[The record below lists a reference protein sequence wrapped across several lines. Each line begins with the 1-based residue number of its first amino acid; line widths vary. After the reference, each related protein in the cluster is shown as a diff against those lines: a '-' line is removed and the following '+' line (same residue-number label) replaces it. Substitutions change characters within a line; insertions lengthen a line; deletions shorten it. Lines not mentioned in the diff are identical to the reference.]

1 MTSEADDDPAPLD
14 RDVRLKVYEQ
24 LRDHGY
30 PPSAAE
36 LAATLDVAVDDV
48 LASFAR
54 LAEGRALIL
63 GATGDRVQVAPPF
76 SAVPTPFW
84 VETPRGAWWGN
95 CAWESLGIPALLET
109 DAVIRTTSGA
119 TGEDLE
125 VRVVDGR
132 LATDDVLVHVAVP
145 ARRWWEDVRFT
156 CGTLLFF
163 RAEGE
168 VDAWCQARGIR
179 RGGTAPAAAFWE
191 LAKVWFTGRF
201 DPGWRRLT
209 PAEARR
215 SFEGVGLRG
224 PFWEL

>member
-1 MTSEADDDPAPLD
+1 MAGDTTEARLD

-24 LRDHGY
+24 FRDHGY

-63 GATGDRVQVAPPF
+63 GKNGDRVHVAPPF

-84 VETPRGAWWGN
+84 VETPRGSWWGN
-95 CAWESLGIPALLET
+95 CAWESLGIPALLAT

-125 VRVVDGR
+125 VRVIGGR
-132 LATDDVLVHVAVP
+132 IVPEDVLVHVAVP
-145 ARRWWEDVRFT
+145 ARRWWDDVHFT

-179 RGGTAPAAAFWE
+179 RGATAPAAAFWE

-201 DPGWRRLT
+201 DPDWRRLT
-209 PAEARR
+209 PEEARR
-215 SFEGVGLRG
+215 SLEEVGLKG

>member
-1 MTSEADDDPAPLD
+1 MPGKKKNESFD
-14 RDVRLKVYEQ
+14 REVRLKIYEE
-24 LRDHGY
+24 LRDHGH

-36 LAATLDVAVDDV
+36 LAATLDVKLDDV

-54 LAEGRALIL
+54 LAEGRALVL
-63 GATGDRVQVAPPF
+63 GKNGDRVQVAPPF

-84 VETPRGAWWGN
+84 VETPRGSWWGN

-109 DAVIRTTSGA
+109 DALIHTTSGA

-125 VRVVDGR
+125 VRVLNGQV
-132 LATDDVLVHVAVP
+132 APDDVLVHVAVP
-145 ARRWWEDVRFT
+145 ARHWWDDVQFT

-168 VDAWCQARGIR
+168 VDAWCQSRGIR
-179 RGGTAPAAAFWE
+179 RGATAPVAAFWH
-191 LAKVWFTGRF
+191 LARVWFTGRF

-209 PAEARR
+209 PEEARR
-215 SFEGVGLRG
+215 SFEEVGLKG
-224 PFWEL
+224 KFWEL